1 MPGYLKAFDDLR
13 KEGISQ
19 IVCVAVSDPAAA
31 DAWGKKI
38 GADGSKVLMAADPIQ
53 AATRILG
60 MELAEP
66 SEPGP
71 KSLRYAAI
79 LDNGVILKMV
89 STMQK
94 EKIVFCSFF
103 SRGVK
108 LIFSFFLTFFLL
120 LTICRKWTR
129 LLVTAKNLAQDLS

>member
-1 MPGYLKAFDDLR
+1 LQDQKTVLFGVPDCGKICSEQHLPGYLKAYDDLR

-19 IVCVAVSDPAAA
+19 IICVAVSDPAAA

-53 AATRILG
+53 ATTRILG

-66 SEPGP
+66 SAPGP

-89 STMQK
+89 SKWQK
-94 EKIVFCSFF
+94 EAFFCGLCALVFP
-103 SRGVK
+103 V
-108 LIFSFFLTFFLL
+108 
-120 LTICRKWTR
+120 
-129 LLVTAKNLAQDLS
+129 D